1 MEFSWFAFEFRAN
14 FLVDLFYFHRAR
26 QFDLAEESLI
36 RGNIT
41 RQLYRYVSYF

>member
-1 MEFSWFAFEFRAN
+1 MIRVRVSRQ
-14 FLVDLFYFHRAR
+14 FLQLLDLFYFHRAR